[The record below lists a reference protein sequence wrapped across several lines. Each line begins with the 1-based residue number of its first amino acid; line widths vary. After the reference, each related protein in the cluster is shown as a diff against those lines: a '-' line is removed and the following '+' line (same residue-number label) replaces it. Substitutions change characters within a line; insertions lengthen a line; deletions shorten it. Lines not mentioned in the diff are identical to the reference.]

1 MSLLWHSYTLVIM
14 IVILALLTPRSLSHF
29 SFMPSRSFTVNA
41 WWWYGTIWAQVYILL
56 CAVISIWSS
65 RFIWCHWLKFLSGW
79 VALESSVGVTGYVE
93 IYFRR
98 IMHKSCHQPSA
109 TGDFQRTVLIVV
121 LWYPKTSTRQLQ
133 AIIQRIPTCSQLEWH
148 PAMCTSLDS
157 IEVPRLEYPPGSTHN
172 G

>member
-1 MSLLWHSYTLVIM
+1 M
-14 IVILALLTPRSLSHF
+14 IVILALLTPRSFSHF
-29 SFMPSRSFTVNA
+29 SLMPSCSFTVKPGDMVPA
-41 WWWYGTIWAQVYILL
+41 EL
-56 CAVISIWSS
+56 
-65 RFIWCHWLKFLSGW
+65 RFIVYYFVPLFQFDHLGSYGVIGFLSGW

-133 AIIQRIPTCSQLEWH
+133 AIIQRIPTCSQLSDTQPCAHGW
-148 PAMCTSLDS
+148 
-157 IEVPRLEYPPGSTHN
+157 IV
-172 G
+172 